1 MKDEAPKAQ
10 WYVVHTYSGY
20 ENQVAKSIM
29 KKAETLNLKDKIIE
43 VQIPTEKKIDAS
55 TKREYQSKVFPGY
68 VLCQMIYDA
77 EAGYL
82 IRSIRGVTG
91 ILGSDPNKPT
101 PLSPAEVQAMGGEL
115 AAVYEVAV
123 KAGDSVRIVGDIS
136 MNGLTGTVVSVNVE
150 EGTCEVLLPVF
161 GDETPT
167 ELPLVHVEAI

>member
-10 WYVVHTYSGY
+10 WYVIHTYSGY
-20 ENQVAKSIM
+20 ENQVAKSII
-29 KKAETLNLKDKIIE
+29 KKAETLNLKDKIVD

-55 TKREYQSKVFPGY
+55 TKREYLSKVFPGY
-68 VLCQMIYDA
+68 VLCLMTYDA

-82 IRSIRGVTG
+82 VRSIRGVTG
-91 ILGSDPNKPT
+91 ILGSDPNHPT

-115 AAVYEVAV
+115 GTVYEVAV
-123 KAGDSVRIVGDIS
+123 KVGDAVRIIGENPLS
-136 MNGLTGTVVSVNVE
+136 GLTGNVVSVDQE

-167 ELPLVHVEAI
+167 TLPLVSVEPI